1 MDITSQIADHVVAVS
16 NKRKALAEKLRI
28 DSPNMALKMQGTDLN
43 GMKVCG
49 VDGGLLKKEFHGMT
63 LVVRRA
69 VGVCFSFEGG
79 LVSAQYTPS
88 KNPEPDS
95 FIITPDFSS
104 EDANILIN
112 LKRVELEIKTALDC
126 VKKFAPNIIVLD
138 GSIVLHPSSI
148 AKRESASYE
157 TYGQVNAL
165 LRELYTY
172 CADNDILLVG
182 ACEDSRGKKFCNV
195 LKSQLLAGKPE
206 ARVLDLV
213 NDTTFLY
220 DFLNVGERT
229 SHFSYSASED
239 LPGLSDLGDWRRRV
253 YGMYI
258 KPAKYD
264 RPLRLDFL
272 ASNPKLQ
279 ADKISAIVNAL
290 SNQSRTYAYPSVL
303 IEADARAK
311 LTERDMIALN
321 HALKEKLG
329 MDPTVFDLRREQRP
343 I

>member
-1 MDITSQIADHVVAVS
+1 MDVSHQIADHIAQVS
-16 NKRKALAEKLRI
+16 SARKALAEQLKKESPKL
-28 DSPNMALKMQGTDLN
+28 AVKLQKKDLN

-69 VGVCFSFEGG
+69 VGVCFSYENGT
-79 LVSAQYTPS
+79 VSAQYTPS
-88 KNPEPDS
+88 KNPEPES
-95 FIITPDFSS
+95 FIITPDFSP

-112 LKRVELEIKTALDC
+112 LKRVELEIQTALDC
-126 VKKFAPNIIVLD
+126 IKFSPNMIVLD

-148 AKRESASYE
+148 AKRDSACYDV
-157 TYGQVNAL
+157 YGQVCAL
-165 LRELYTY
+165 LRDLYKQCT
-172 CADNDILLVG
+172 DKDIMLVG
-182 ACEDSRGKKFCNV
+182 ACEDSRGKKFCNI
-195 LKSQLLAGKPE
+195 LKSQLLSGKPE
-206 ARVLDLV
+206 ARVLDSV

-220 DFLNVGERT
+220 NFLDVGERT
-229 SHFSYSASED
+229 AHFSYSASED
-239 LPGLSDLGDWRRRV
+239 LSGLSDLGDWRRRI

-258 KPAKYD
+258 KPSKYD

-272 ASNPKLQ
+272 ASNAQLQ
-279 ADKISAIVNAL
+279 SEKISAIVNAI
-290 SNQSRTYAYPSVL
+290 SSQSRTYAYPSVL

-311 LTERDMIALN
+311 LTERDLTALN

-329 MDPTVFDLRREQRP
+329 MDPTIFDLRREQRP